1 MSLAEIAVAQVLPDM
16 DQVGIADLDELT
28 TAVQV
33 VFIQLAAAADMLIE
47 LEQAD
52 PERLAALVENA

>member
-1 MSLAEIAVAQVLPDM
+1 MPLALIAVAQVLPNM
-16 DQVGIADLDELT
+16 DQGGIADLDELT

-52 PERLAALVENA
+52 PERLAALVESA

>member
-1 MSLAEIAVAQVLPDM
+1 MFLVLTAVAQVLPDM
-16 DQVGIADLDELT
+16 DQGGIADLVELT

-33 VFIQLAAAADMLIE
+33 VFIQLAAAADMLMD

-52 PERLAALVENA
+52 PDRLRELIESP